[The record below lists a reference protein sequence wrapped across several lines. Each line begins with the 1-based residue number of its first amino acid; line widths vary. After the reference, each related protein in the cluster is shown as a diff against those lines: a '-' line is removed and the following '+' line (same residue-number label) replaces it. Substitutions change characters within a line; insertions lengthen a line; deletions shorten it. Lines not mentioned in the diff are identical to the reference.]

1 MHDFRGGRVTEEL
14 RRRLLRMA
22 EPGSEAEAIR
32 GGRHGEALTR
42 AKQRLERLLVQEQE
56 VALRNWRE
64 RVRTVSGACK
74 WLRQEEAP
82 SQAIQLGDGQVV
94 THPAQAVETLR
105 DHWAG
110 IFGTPGANLQGYWER
125 FGRFVQSPTTP
136 FPELR
141 PITKEQL
148 REAIRP
154 MANTAGGLDGF
165 TPRFLMCLQR
175 LVALLSLCEQR
186 AIFPEA
192 MKQWKIVFLPKK
204 ETLEP
209 PAQSADIVLSLFCF
223 FLSPLSP

>member
-1 MHDFRGGRVTEEL
+1 MRRLKEAQTHDFRGGRVTEEL

-110 IFGTPGANLQGYWER
+110 IFGRRVKVTGKGLGSLSNPPPPPSLNSGRSLR
-125 FGRFVQSPTTP
+125 SSFGRPSGPWPTQLGVWTA
-136 FPELR
+136 LR
-141 PITKEQL
+141 P
-148 REAIRP
+148 
-154 MANTAGGLDGF
+154 D
-165 TPRFLMCLQR
+165 
-175 LVALLSLCEQR
+175 S
-186 AIFPEA
+186 
-192 MKQWKIVFLPKK
+192 
-204 ETLEP
+204 
-209 PAQSADIVLSLFCF
+209 
-223 FLSPLSP
+223 